1 MIKKSIVYAM
11 VLSMLLGIFTS
22 CKQKEKPVSSSLSS
36 ELVSSSVA
44 SSEQSESDKHSGW
57 GEPES
62 PVKMLRPSFISA
74 GANGDIF
81 YCSDE
86 GSIYRQLSDG
96 KGLSKVYSS
105 SGYDFVS
112 VEVLSDSLICAGYTS
127 SRQESGYII
136 FDLKEKT
143 VSSAVWG
150 DEFKGKSIYS
160 LIHFGD
166 SVYFLANPDRYG
178 RYTLYRQTKDKTQQL
193 ASGVNEFFI
202 LRGRVFYNI
211 GGYIFSINADGSD
224 LQIISEVVT
233 HDFSGFTITKDSLFY
248 MSSENTY
255 HTQMQSSGYRKYSER
270 IKVYTSTESADHT
283 FFCGAQGGIYAYS
296 FINDE
301 FLKVSTYTA
310 AEIVCIGDY
319 LYLSPAKPEDYP
331 EIPKEY
337 IVGNSVHRFK
347 ISDLIGAAPEQN
359 EEMSSSLSSDEVS
372 SDLVSSSMS
381 QNEVV
386 VPVPEKFGM

>member
-1 MIKKSIVYAM
+1 MIKRSIVYAM
-11 VLSMLLGIFTS
+11 VLSMLLGAFTS
-22 CKQKEKPVSSSLSS
+22 CKQKETPSSSLSS
-36 ELVSSSVA
+36 DLVSSSVA
-44 SSEQSESDKHSGW
+44 SSEQSESDENSGW
-57 GEPES
+57 GEPDN
-62 PVKMLRPSFISA
+62 PVKMLRPSFMSIGS
-74 GANGDIF
+74 NGDIF
-81 YCSDE
+81 YCSGG

-112 VEVLSDSLICAGYTS
+112 VEVLSDTLICAGYIS

-143 VSSAVWG
+143 VNSAVG

-178 RYTLYRQTKDKTQQL
+178 RYTLYRQSKDKTQEL
-193 ASGVNEFFI
+193 AVGVNEFFI

-211 GGYIFSINADGSD
+211 GGYIFSINPDGSD
-224 LQIISEVVT
+224 LRIISEVVT

-248 MSSENTY
+248 MSNQNTY
-255 HTQMQSSGYRKYSER
+255 LTQMYSSSYRKYSEK
-270 IKVYTSTESADHT
+270 IKVYTSTESIDNT
-283 FFCGAQGGIYAYS
+283 FFCGVDGGIYAYS
-296 FINDE
+296 YINDGIS
-301 FLKVSTYTA
+301 KVSDYTA
-310 AEIVCIGDY
+310 EEIVCIGDY
-319 LYLSPAKPEDYP
+319 LYLRPANPEDYP
-331 EIPKEY
+331 QTPKEF
-337 IVGNSVHRFK
+337 IIRNNVHRFK
-347 ISDLIGAAPEQN
+347 ISDLIATAPDQD

-372 SDLVSSSMS
+372 SDLVSSSIS
-381 QNEVV
+381 ENEVP